1 MQAGAPNSVGIEEER
16 GPEKGMADD
25 LATTAA
31 DGMEARVQARR
42 LGRARL
48 SNTEHRRL
56 RRRYEVRR
64 SLVALGFLAPNLI
77 FFVVFLVLP
86 LLQVFVEMFQTGGL
100 IRPVTFV
107 GFTNWEQVFHD
118 PNVVRTL
125 GNTLRYAA
133 IIIPTMLVLGLL
145 IALVLQNVTRG
156 AAVFRALIYLPVL
169 APTVIVGLI
178 WLFLLDPDLGAYD
191 LLLRLVGAKPQLW
204 LGSTDLALP
213 SVAAMEIW
221 RSAPFWALYF
231 LAALIGMPREL
242 YQAAHLD
249 GANAWNRFRFVTL
262 PLMRRVFLFAL
273 VLATIFTLQIFDSV
287 YVMTDGGPAGTT
299 TTLVWYIYHALFF
312 FYRIGFGASMA
323 VLLLV
328 IILTLSLIQMRLL
341 RRRNGS

>member
-1 MQAGAPNSVGIEEER
+1 
-16 GPEKGMADD
+16 MADD
-25 LATTAA
+25 LASTAA
-31 DGMEARVQARR
+31 IGMHGSVPTARPARARV
-42 LGRARL
+42 
-48 SNTEHRRL
+48 SKTEHRRL
-56 RRRYEVRR
+56 QRRYELRR
-64 SLVALGFLAPNLI
+64 SLIALGFLAPNLA

-86 LLQVFVEMFQTGGL
+86 LTQVFMEMFQTGGL
-100 IRPVTFV
+100 IRPITWV
-107 GFTNWEQVFHD
+107 GFDNLGRVAHD
-118 PNVVRTL
+118 PNVLGTL
-125 GNTLRYAA
+125 ANTMKYAA
-133 IIIPTMLVLGLL
+133 IIIPIMLVLGLL
-145 IALVLQNVTRG
+145 IGLVLQNVTRG
-156 AAVFRALIYLPVL
+156 APLFRALIYLPVL

-178 WLFLLDPDLGAYD
+178 WLFLLDPDLGAFD

-249 GANAWNRFRFVTL
+249 GANTWNRFRFVTL

-273 VLATIFTLQIFDSV
+273 VLATIFVLQIFDSV

-312 FYRIGFGASMA
+312 FFRIGFGASMA

-341 RRRNGS
+341 RRRGGV

>member
-1 MQAGAPNSVGIEEER
+1 MAGDSAG
-16 GPEKGMADD
+16 
-25 LATTAA
+25 TAVMKA
-31 DGMEARVQARR
+31 QGAAR
-42 LGRARL
+42 LGRPGRVRL
-48 SNTEHRRL
+48 TRAQHRRL
-56 RRRYEVRR
+56 RRRYELRR
-64 SLVALGFLAPNLI
+64 VLVAIGFLLPNLV

-86 LLQVFVEMFQTGGL
+86 LFSVFGEMFQTGGL
-100 IRPVTFV
+100 IKPVTFV
-107 GFTNWEQVFHD
+107 GTANWERIFHD

-125 GNTLRYAA
+125 GNTLKYAV

-145 IALVLQNVTRG
+145 VALVLQNVTRG
-156 AAVFRALIYLPVL
+156 ASVFRALIYLPVL

-191 LLLRLVGAKPQLW
+191 LLLRSVGAKPQLW

-249 GANAWNRFRFVTL
+249 GANAWNRFRHVTL
-262 PLMRRVFLFAL
+262 PLMRRIFLFAL
-273 VLATIFTLQIFDSV
+273 VLSTIFVLQIFDSV
-287 YVMTDGGPAGTT
+287 YVLTDGGPAGTT

-312 FYRIGFGASMA
+312 FFRIGFGASMA
-323 VLLLV
+323 VLLLL

-341 RRRNGS
+341 RNRSAG

>member
-1 MQAGAPNSVGIEEER
+1 MAG
-16 GPEKGMADD
+16 D
-25 LATTAA
+25 LPSTAA
-31 DGMEARVQARR
+31 MGMRGSVATSRPARSRV
-42 LGRARL
+42 
-48 SNTEHRRL
+48 SNAEHRRL
-56 RRRYEVRR
+56 KRRYELRR
-64 SLVALGFLAPNLI
+64 SLVALAFLAPNLL
-77 FFVVFLVLP
+77 FFIVFLVLP
-86 LLQVFVEMFQTGGL
+86 LTQVFVEMFQTGGL
-100 IRPVTFV
+100 IRPITWV
-107 GFTNWEQVFHD
+107 GLENWGRVAHD
-118 PNVVRTL
+118 PNVARTL
-125 GNTLRYAA
+125 ANTMKYAA
-133 IIIPTMLVLGLL
+133 IIIPTMLILGLL

-156 AAVFRALIYLPVL
+156 APLFRALIYLPVL

-178 WLFLLDPDLGAYD
+178 WLFLLDPDLGAFD
-191 LLLRLVGAKPQLW
+191 LLLRVVGRQPQLW

-273 VLATIFTLQIFDSV
+273 VLATIFVLQIFDSV
-287 YVMTDGGPAGTT
+287 YILTDGGPAGTT

-312 FYRIGFGASMA
+312 FFRIGFGASMA
-323 VLLLV
+323 VLLLL

-341 RRRNGS
+341 RRRGGV

>member
-1 MQAGAPNSVGIEEER
+1 MMAG
-16 GPEKGMADD
+16 D
-25 LATTAA
+25 LASTAA
-31 DGMEARVQARR
+31 IGMQGVVRAARPSRSRVSKA
-42 LGRARL
+42 
-48 SNTEHRRL
+48 EHRRL
-56 RRRYEVRR
+56 RRQYEVRR
-64 SLVALGFLAPNLI
+64 SLVALGFLLPNLI
-77 FFVVFLVLP
+77 FFVVFLVVP
-86 LLQVFVEMFQTGGL
+86 LTQVFVEMFQTGGL
-100 IRPVTFV
+100 IRPITFV
-107 GFTNWEQVFHD
+107 GFDNWDRVFKD

-125 GNTLRYAA
+125 ANTMKYAL

-145 IALVLQNVTRG
+145 IALLLQNVRRG

-273 VLATIFTLQIFDSV
+273 VLATIFVLQIFDSV
-287 YVMTDGGPAGTT
+287 YVLTDGGPAGTT

-312 FYRIGFGASMA
+312 FFRIGFGASMA
-323 VLLLV
+323 VLLLL

-341 RRRNGS
+341 RRRGGV

>member
-1 MQAGAPNSVGIEEER
+1 MAGE
-16 GPEKGMADD
+16 
-25 LATTAA
+25 LASTAA
-31 DGMEARVQARR
+31 IGMLGRVQAARP
-42 LGRARL
+42 GRTRVSKA
-48 SNTEHRRL
+48 EHRRL
-56 RRRYEVRR
+56 RRQYEVRR
-64 SLVALGFLAPNLI
+64 SLVALGFLLPNLI

-86 LLQVFVEMFQTGGL
+86 LTQVFVEMFQTGGL
-100 IRPVTFV
+100 IRPIAFV
-107 GFTNWEQVFHD
+107 GFENWERVFKD

-125 GNTLRYAA
+125 TNTIKYAL

-145 IALVLQNVTRG
+145 IALLLQNVRRG

-273 VLATIFTLQIFDSV
+273 VLATIFVLQIFDSV

-312 FYRIGFGASMA
+312 FFRIGFGASMA

-328 IILTLSLIQMRLL
+328 IILTLSLTQMRLL
-341 RRRNGS
+341 RRRGGV

>member
-1 MQAGAPNSVGIEEER
+1 MAG
-16 GPEKGMADD
+16 D
-25 LATTAA
+25 LAAA
-31 DGMEARVQARR
+31 LGQAPTQAQRA
-42 LGRARL
+42 GRARV
-48 SNTEHRRL
+48 SATEHRRL
-56 RRRYEVRR
+56 RRRYETRR
-64 SLVALGFLAPNLI
+64 SLVALAFLAPNLV
-77 FFVVFLVLP
+77 FFIVFLVFP
-86 LLQVFVEMFQTGGL
+86 LSQVFIEMFQTGGL

-107 GFTNWEQVFHD
+107 GLDNWDRVLRD

-125 GNTLRYAA
+125 SNTLKYAA

-156 AAVFRALIYLPVL
+156 SAVFRALIYLPVL

-262 PLMRRVFLFAL
+262 PLMRRVFLFAI
-273 VLATIFTLQIFDSV
+273 VLATIFVLQIFDSV

-312 FYRIGFGASMA
+312 FFRIGFGATMA
-323 VLLLV
+323 VLLLL

-341 RRRNGS
+341 RRRTGV

>member
-1 MQAGAPNSVGIEEER
+1 MAGDLVRAAAIAPQG
-16 GPEKGMADD
+16 
-25 LATTAA
+25 AA
-31 DGMEARVQARR
+31 QLTRS
-42 LGRARL
+42 GRARV
-48 SNTEHRRL
+48 SKADHRRL
-56 RRRYEVRR
+56 RRRYEFRR
-64 SLVALGFLAPNLI
+64 SLVAMGFLAPNLI

-86 LLQVFVEMFQTGGL
+86 LTQVFVEMFQTGGL
-100 IRPVTFV
+100 IRPITFV
-107 GFTNWEQVFHD
+107 GFDNWERVTRD
-118 PNVVRTL
+118 PNVLRTL
-125 GNTLRYAA
+125 ANTMKYAV

-191 LLLRLVGAKPQLW
+191 LLLRLVGVKPQLW
-204 LGSTDLALP
+204 LGSTELALP

-273 VLATIFTLQIFDSV
+273 VLATIFVLQIFDSV
-287 YVMTDGGPAGTT
+287 YVLTDGGPAGTT

-312 FYRIGFGASMA
+312 FFRIGFGASMA

-341 RRRNGS
+341 RRRGGV

>member
-1 MQAGAPNSVGIEEER
+1 MAG
-16 GPEKGMADD
+16 D
-25 LATTAA
+25 LARAA
-31 DGMEARVQARR
+31 AIPAPGEASVTRPRR
-42 LGRARL
+42 TPVTRA
-48 SNTEHRRL
+48 EHRRL
-56 RRRYEVRR
+56 KRRYEMRR
-64 SLVALGFLAPNLI
+64 SLVALGFLLPNLV

-86 LLQVFVEMFQTGGL
+86 LTQVFVEIFQTGGL

-107 GFTNWEQVFHD
+107 GTDNFARVLHD
-118 PNVVRTL
+118 PNVARTL
-125 GNTLRYAA
+125 ANTLKYAV
-133 IIIPTMLVLGLL
+133 IIIPTMLILGLL
-145 IALVLQNVTRG
+145 IALILQNVTRG

-178 WLFLLDPDLGAYD
+178 WLFLLDPDLGAFD
-191 LLLRLVGAKPQLW
+191 LLLRLVGAKQQLW

-249 GANAWNRFRFVTL
+249 GANTLNRFRFVTL

-273 VLATIFTLQIFDSV
+273 VLATIFVLQIFDSV

-299 TTLVWYIYHALFF
+299 TSLVWYIYHALFF
-312 FYRIGFGASMA
+312 FFRIGFGASMA
-323 VLLLV
+323 VLLLL

-341 RRRNGS
+341 RRRGGA